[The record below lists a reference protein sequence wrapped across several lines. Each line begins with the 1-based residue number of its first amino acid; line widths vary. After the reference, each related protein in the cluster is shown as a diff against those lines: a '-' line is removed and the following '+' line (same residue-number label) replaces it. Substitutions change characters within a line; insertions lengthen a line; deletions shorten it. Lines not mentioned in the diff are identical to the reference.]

1 MKKYQKGLTLIEVL
15 VAVIMLLI
23 LINAVGFFF
32 IQNQRTAVINQHRRI
47 ATQYASE
54 AMETLRQI
62 RDTAW
67 VDQTQYNN
75 PSGSGLTIEDDWKK
89 YLLYPVLANT
99 YGKVGNQQ
107 LNCVYEAPLIVSLD
121 NSCRFNIPDKSR
133 YAVYLEDG
141 EETLAPVN
149 NPQYTRKIF
158 IIKKPLPIPNP
169 ITGDEIEKSNDAF
182 IKILIEV
189 VWHDYNKD
197 YKVSEVSYLTN
208 WKSF

>member
-1 MKKYQKGLTLIEVL
+1 M
-15 VAVIMLLI
+15 
-23 LINAVGFFF
+23 
-32 IQNQRTAVINQHRRI
+32 
-47 ATQYASE
+47 
-54 AMETLRQI
+54 
-62 RDTAW
+62 
-67 VDQTQYNN
+67 
-75 PSGSGLTIEDDWKK
+75 
-89 YLLYPVLANT
+89 
-99 YGKVGNQQ
+99 
-107 LNCVYEAPLIVSLD
+107 SLD

-182 IKILIEV
+182 IKILVEV